1 MIGDTCVK
9 NDKGCLVF
17 TDTQKLKPWKE
28 HYEKQS
34 VMSSTV
40 YHFADDTN
48 LVCSSKNLKRLRKD
62 LNKDLDLLYD
72 WLCANRISINTGK
85 TEFIVFR
92 PPRHNLDVR
101 LTLKLN
107 QKKLFESSKIKYL
120 GLILDNKL
128 NWKPHIIEL
137 CKKLGR
143 AVGMLHQIRKL
154 CPTSTLRSLYF
165 SIFHSHLSYVLVV

>member
-1 MIGDTCVK
+1 MLNGVMSSRKVITCGVPQGSILGPLLFLTYI
-9 NDKGCLVF
+9 NDM
-17 TDTQKLKPWKE
+17 
-28 HYEKQS
+28 HHS

-40 YHFADDTN
+40 YHFDDTN

-62 LNKDLDLLYD
+62 LNKDLDLLYN

-128 NWKPHIIEL
+128 NWKPHI
-137 CKKLGR
+137 R
-143 AVGMLHQIRKL
+143 AL
-154 CPTSTLRSLYF
+154 
-165 SIFHSHLSYVLVV
+165 